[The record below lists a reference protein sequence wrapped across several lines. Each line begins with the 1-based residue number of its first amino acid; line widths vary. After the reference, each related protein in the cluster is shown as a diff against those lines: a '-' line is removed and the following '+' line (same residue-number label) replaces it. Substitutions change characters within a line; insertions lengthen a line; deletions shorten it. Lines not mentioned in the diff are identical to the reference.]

1 MEKMRIFALQIEQ
14 PVLKNKTFVAYENY
28 THPFTFATLPNKVKI
43 ISKL

>member
-1 MEKMRIFALQIEQ
+1 MEKIRIFALQIEQ
-14 PVLKNKTFVAYENY
+14 PVIQNKTFVAYENY

>member
-1 MEKMRIFALQIEQ
+1 MKKIRIFPLQMEQ
-14 PVLKNKTFVAYENY
+14 PVIKNKTFVAYENY